1 MHAGVMEKQKPHEA
15 VEAHLERKKE
25 EKPTR
30 PYAWER
36 AGDWVHY
43 ERCTRALSGLL
54 NFAVCPGISM
64 KFPTTFS

>member
-15 VEAHLERKKE
+15 IEAHLEKKKE
-25 EKPTR
+25 EKPKG

-36 AGDWVHY
+36 TADWVHY
-43 ERCTRALSGLL
+43 ERCTQALSGLL
-54 NFAVCPGISM
+54 NFAVCPWISM